1 MNSPVA
7 HWGSRELRK
16 NLDDLVRDP
25 ERPQTCPLKC
35 PMDLTG
41 KIRVWL
47 AAEDGDLVA
56 YGFGGQRIALS
67 AKSVG
72 EVHTVSSFRT
82 HGVRHGPALL
92 VLDHERRIL
101 LRASGRWETYGEL
114 AAVCRAA
121 KLPTPT
127 HLVTTLKPRSVGRS
141 VGRSSGHSTGRSRG
155 RSVGRQAR
163 RNTTLIPRFTKAPG
177 YRKVRVRPRG
187 TTPRVLARV
196 VLFLLTTGLGAVI
209 GVLPALA
216 LPEWFGAVR
225 TLIGIAGVVLGMAGG
240 IWAGAALSHAIAD
253 ALRWAVTSWAAGT
266 PAPGRRFFRR
276 RERSGAWSVAG
287 KVGVVALVAALI
299 GWGPGVGI
307 ASLVHG
313 QRDASLVAEL
323 RAQGVSAHGLLI
335 DDQQSS
341 TGSDG
346 DVTVTDVPTL
356 SFLGQKAADPS
367 IGGRPLPLN
376 AVDPAAT
383 REQETV
389 VFLPSDPQVAA
400 AKQQIT
406 GSVWHGAPTA
416 NLITGGLF
424 TLALPPLLWLLV
436 LRYRR
441 LRGRRAKE
449 MVEDLTG

>member
-1 MNSPVA
+1 MCSP
-7 HWGSRELRK
+7 
-16 NLDDLVRDP
+16 
-25 ERPQTCPLKC
+25 
-35 PMDLTG
+35 
-41 KIRVWL
+41 IWL
-47 AAEDGDLVA
+47 AAEDGNLVA
-56 YGFGGQRIALS
+56 YGFGGQRIARP

-82 HGVRHGPALL
+82 GGIRHGPALV
-92 VLDHERRIL
+92 VLDHERRVL

-114 AAVCRAA
+114 TAVCRAA
-121 KLPTPT
+121 KLPAPT
-127 HLVTTLKPRSVGRS
+127 HLVTTMKPP
-141 VGRSSGHSTGRSRG
+141 TRG
-155 RSVGRQAR
+155 RRAR

-177 YRKVRVRPRG
+177 YRKVRTRPRG
-187 TTPRVLARV
+187 TTLRVLAQA
-196 VLFLLTTGLGAVI
+196 VLFLLTIGLGAFL
-209 GVLPALA
+209 GVVTAVL
-216 LPEWFGAVR
+216 LPEWTGAVR
-225 TLIGIAGVVLGMAGG
+225 TLIGIAGVALGLAGG
-240 IWAGAALSHAIAD
+240 IWAGAALSHLIAD
-253 ALRWAVTSWAAGT
+253 TLRWAVTSWAAGT
-266 PAPGRRFFRR
+266 VAPGRRFFRR

-287 KVGVVALVAALI
+287 NVGVVALVVALI

-307 ASLVHG
+307 ATLAHG

-323 RAQGVSAHGLLI
+323 RANGVSAPGLLV
-335 DDQQSS
+335 DVQQSS

-356 SFLGQKAADPS
+356 SFLGWTATDPS

-376 AVDPAAT
+376 AADPAGT
-383 REQETV
+383 RQPETV
-389 VFLPSDPQVAA
+389 VFLPFDPRVAA

-436 LRYRR
+436 LRVRR
-441 LRGRRAKE
+441 LRWRRAKA

>member
-25 ERPQTCPLKC
+25 QRPQTCPLKC
-35 PMDLTG
+35 PMDLMG
-41 KIRVWL
+41 RIRVWL
-47 AAEDGDLVA
+47 ATEDGNLVA
-56 YGFGGQRIALS
+56 YGFGGQRIALP

-82 HGVRHGPALL
+82 RGVRHGPALL

-121 KLPTPT
+121 KVPAPT
-127 HLVTTLKPRSVGRS
+127 HLVTTMKPRS
-141 VGRSSGHSTGRSRG
+141 RSRSG
-155 RSVGRQAR
+155 GRQAR
-163 RNTTLIPRFTKAPG
+163 RNTTLIPRFTKAPA
-177 YRKVRVRPRG
+177 YRKVRTRPRG
-187 TTPRVLARV
+187 TTLRMLAQV
-196 VLFLLTTGLGAVI
+196 VLFLLAMGLGAFL
-209 GVLPALA
+209 GVLPAVA
-216 LPEWFGAVR
+216 LPEWTGAVR
-225 TLIGIAGVVLGMAGG
+225 TLIGIAGVVLGVAGG
-240 IWAGAALSHAIAD
+240 IWAGAALSHLIAD
-253 ALRWAVTSWAAGT
+253 ALRWAVTSWAAGAA
-266 PAPGRRFFRR
+266 APGRRFFRR
-276 RERSGAWSVAG
+276 RERSGAWPVARN
-287 KVGVVALVAALI
+287 VGVVALVAALI

-307 ASLVHG
+307 AALTHG
-313 QRDASLVAEL
+313 QRDSSLVAEL
-323 RAQGVSAHGLLI
+323 RAQGVSAPGLLV
-335 DDQQSS
+335 DVQHSS

-356 SFLGQKAADPS
+356 SFLGWTATDPS

-376 AVDPAAT
+376 AADPAGT

-400 AKQQIT
+400 AKQQVT

-436 LRYRR
+436 LRARR
-441 LRGRRAKE
+441 LRRRRAKG
-449 MVEDLTG
+449 MVEDLT

>member
-16 NLDDLVRDP
+16 SLDDLVRDP
-25 ERPQTCPLKC
+25 QRPQTCPLNC
-35 PMDLTG
+35 PMDLMG
-41 KIRVWL
+41 RIRVWL
-47 AAEDGDLVA
+47 AAEDGNLVA
-56 YGFGGQRIALS
+56 YGFGGQRIALP

-72 EVHTVSSFRT
+72 EVHTVSSFRA
-82 HGVRHGPALL
+82 GGIRHGPALL
-92 VLDHERRIL
+92 VLDRERRIL

-121 KLPTPT
+121 RLPAPT
-127 HLVTTLKPRSVGRS
+127 HLVTTLKPRSGS
-141 VGRSSGHSTGRSRG
+141 RSSSRSG
-155 RSVGRQAR
+155 GRQPR

-177 YRKVRVRPRG
+177 YRKVRTRPRG
-187 TTPRVLARV
+187 TTLRVLAQL
-196 VLFLLTTGLGAVI
+196 VLFLLAMGLGAFL
-209 GVLPALA
+209 GVLPAVA
-216 LPEWFGAVR
+216 LPEWTGAVR
-225 TLIGIAGVVLGMAGG
+225 TLIGIAGAVLGLAGG
-240 IWAGAALSHAIAD
+240 IWAGAALSHLIAD
-253 ALRWAVTSWAAGT
+253 AVRWAVTSWAAGT
-266 PAPGRRFFRR
+266 VAPGRRFFRR
-276 RERSGAWSVAG
+276 RERSGAWSVAAN
-287 KVGVVALVAALI
+287 VGVVALVIALI

-307 ASLVHG
+307 AALTHG
-313 QRDASLVAEL
+313 QRDSSLVAEL
-323 RAQGVSAHGLLI
+323 RAQGVPAPGLLI
-335 DDQQSS
+335 DVQHSS

-356 SFLGQKAADPS
+356 SFLGWTATDPS

-376 AVDPAAT
+376 AADPAGT
-383 REQETV
+383 RELETV

-436 LRYRR
+436 LRVRK
-441 LRGRRAKE
+441 LRSRRAKG

>member
-25 ERPQTCPLKC
+25 QRPQTCPLNC
-35 PMDLTG
+35 PMDVLG
-41 KIRVWL
+41 RIRVWL
-47 AAEDGDLVA
+47 AGEDGNLVA
-56 YGFGGQRIALS
+56 YGFGGQRIALP

-82 HGVRHGPALL
+82 GGIRHGPALL
-92 VLDHERRIL
+92 VLDHERRVL

-114 AAVCRAA
+114 AAVCRVA
-121 KLPTPT
+121 KVPAPT
-127 HLVTTLKPRSVGRS
+127 HMVTTMKPRSSGR
-141 VGRSSGHSTGRSRG
+141 R
-155 RSVGRQAR
+155 AR

-177 YRKVRVRPRG
+177 YRRVRTRPRG
-187 TTPRVLARV
+187 TTLRVLAQA
-196 VLFLLTTGLGAVI
+196 VLFLLTIGLGAFL
-209 GVLPALA
+209 GVVPAVL
-216 LPEWFGAVR
+216 LPEWTGAVR
-225 TLIGIAGVVLGMAGG
+225 TLIGIAGVALGLAGG
-240 IWAGAALSHAIAD
+240 IWAGAALSHLIAD

-266 PAPGRRFFRR
+266 VAPGRRFFRR

-287 KVGVVALVAALI
+287 NVSVVALVAALI

-307 ASLVHG
+307 ATLTHG

-323 RAQGVSAHGLLI
+323 RAQGVPAPGLLI
-335 DDQQSS
+335 DVQQSS
-341 TGSDG
+341 AGSDG

-356 SFLGQKAADPS
+356 SFLGLTATDPS

-376 AVDPAAT
+376 AVDPAGT
-383 REQETV
+383 RQPETV
-389 VFLPSDPQVAA
+389 VFLPFDPQVAA

-424 TLALPPLLWLLV
+424 TLALPPLSWLLV
-436 LRYRR
+436 LRVRR
-441 LRGRRAKE
+441 LRSRRVKA